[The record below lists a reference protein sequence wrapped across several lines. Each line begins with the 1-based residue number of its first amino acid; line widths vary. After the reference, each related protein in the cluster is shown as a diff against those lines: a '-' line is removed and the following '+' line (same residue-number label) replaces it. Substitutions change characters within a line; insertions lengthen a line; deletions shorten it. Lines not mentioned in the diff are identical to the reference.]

1 MKPLIRLLCF
11 LLMFGMFIRTVSA
24 QNKYLLL
31 EYIRLRPDVTD
42 SSSII
47 ENIQKRLQQQNQ
59 KDHSVIQSTIWQ
71 TVNPNN
77 KDFQYIVATVF
88 KNFNDYM
95 SEYKNRDSS
104 NVYYSMSK
112 GRLDTVTN
120 KANDS
125 FEIVSTPIF
134 EMLADAGSPNKQPK
148 YLLITKIKAMGGR
161 EAAYESSEIGDWL
174 PIHQDL
180 IKRGYESSFGF
191 NKLIFPLSRSDYNYT
206 TFLFFAD
213 EDMFNKQDDI
223 DYQPYMQANQS
234 AFINSGRLHKDVHAE
249 LVQFITVLN
258 TEAQK

>member
-1 MKPLIRLLCF
+1 MKLFIRFFLFALI
-11 LLMFGMFIRTVSA
+11 FGMFARAASA

-31 EYIRLRPDVTD
+31 EYIRLRSDITD

-59 KDHSVIQSTIWQ
+59 KDHSVLQSTMWQ

-77 KDFQYIVATVF
+77 KDFQYIVTTVF

-104 NVYYSMSK
+104 DVYYSISK

-120 KANDS
+120 EASDS
-125 FEIVSTPIF
+125 FEVVSTPIF
-134 EMLADAGSPNKQPK
+134 EMLADAGSPNKQPE
-148 YLLITKIKAMGGR
+148 YLLITKIKAMSGR
-161 EAAYESSEIGDWL
+161 EASYESSETGDWL
-174 PIHQDL
+174 PIHRDL
-180 IKRGYESSFGF
+180 IKRGYESAFGF
-191 NKLIFPLSRSDYNYT
+191 NKLIFPLSRSDYNYS

-213 EDMFNKQDDI
+213 EEMFNKQDDI

-249 LVQFITVLN
+249 LVKFITVLN
-258 TEAQK
+258 TEEQK